1 MDCLGRWRFQDWPYI
16 LAKSRSAAVSC
27 KSCTAVWNLLSCSYR
42 GKSPPIPCFLNAPS
56 PVLCKQPKSALIA
69 GLPHCPTRKK
79 PGVGPQHA
87 QDTSG
92 LFTSLF
98 SPASPGSASL
108 SPSCHPQTRVEEPS
122 SAHQLLTQ
130 GPANLRQ
137 GLVKV
142 QDRKALASSSRV
154 HSPWCSSRI
163 RQREHGQHQSPPS
176 LSLR

>member
-1 MDCLGRWRFQDWPYI
+1 MEIPGLTLHPCKKQVCSCFLQVVHRSLESSVLLLQRQVTSYTMLPKRA
-16 LAKSRSAAVSC
+16 LPRALQAAKECPDRRSAS
-27 KSCTAVWNLLSCSYR
+27 
-42 GKSPPIPCFLNAPS
+42 
-56 PVLCKQPKSALIA
+56 
-69 GLPHCPTRKK
+69 HCPTRKK

-154 HSPWCSSRI
+154 HSP
-163 RQREHGQHQSPPS
+163 
-176 LSLR
+176 